1 MKTFSYHSP
10 KDVKEASKLASSS
23 SMFLAGGM
31 TSIPSMKLGMA
42 TYKDVIDLKKIKKLS
57 GIKVSSKTVTI
68 GATTK
73 HAEVA
78 SSKDVQKAIPAL
90 AKLAGNI
97 GDAQVRNRGTIG
109 GSISNNDPSACY
121 PSACMALNAV
131 IHTNER
137 KIEANKFFKG
147 MFETALKKGEIVEAV
162 EFQIPEK
169 ADYQKH
175 PNPASRYA
183 IVGVFVAKHK
193 DEVNVAVTG
202 AKSCVYTDK
211 DLDDLLSIVLKY
223 VEDPDDAE
231 KEIERFDTGGFD
243 AMSDYVTA
251 NLLRDKDYNDWYNKL
266 HSIKEEEMDDEDMDK
281 AATSAAKQGASIS
294 KIASKLGET
303 TSEMKSLVNKY
314 KKAQEPEK
322 SELMARLKE
331 LTKIK
336 KELESLL

>member
-57 GIKVSSKTVTI
+57 GIKVSSKTVTV

-202 AKSCVYTDK
+202 AKSCVYIDK
-211 DLDDLLSIVLKY
+211 DLSKKLSSDFSSSAIEGIELDDS
-223 VEDPDDAE
+223 EMNSDMHASAE
-231 KEIERFDTGGFD
+231 YR
-243 AMSDYVTA
+243 A
-251 NLLRDKDYNDWYNKL
+251 NLV
-266 HSIKEEEMDDEDMDK
+266 
-281 AATSAAKQGASIS
+281 
-294 KIASKLGET
+294 
-303 TSEMKSLVNKY
+303 SLYV
-314 KKAQEPEK
+314 KKAVE
-322 SELMARLKE
+322 AC
-331 LTKIK
+331 
-336 KELESLL
+336 

>member
-23 SMFLAGGM
+23 SAFLAGGM

-57 GIKVSSKTVTI
+57 GIKVSSKAVTI

-78 SSKDVQKAIPAL
+78 ASKEVQKAIPAL

-131 IHTNER
+131 IHTSDR
-137 KIEANKFFKG
+137 KIEASKFFKG

-162 EFQIPEK
+162 EFEIPEK

-193 DEVNVAVTG
+193 KEVNVAVTG
-202 AKSCVYTDK
+202 AKSSVYIDNDLSK
-211 DLDDLLSIVLKY
+211 KLSSDFSSSAIEGVELDDS
-223 VEDPDDAE
+223 EMNSDMHASAE
-231 KEIERFDTGGFD
+231 YR
-243 AMSDYVTA
+243 A
-251 NLLRDKDYNDWYNKL
+251 NLV
-266 HSIKEEEMDDEDMDK
+266 
-281 AATSAAKQGASIS
+281 
-294 KIASKLGET
+294 
-303 TSEMKSLVNKY
+303 SLY
-314 KKAQEPEK
+314 AKKAVE
-322 SELMARLKE
+322 AC
-331 LTKIK
+331 
-336 KELESLL
+336 